1 MLELKITDE
10 AEKQLKTIPVLADIK
25 RNANIGDLLTFN
37 KSNRLIFG
45 IFNGFREHEGD
56 VSIELRNDSGTK
68 YIRPEEIMTLH
79 AGNGFYNDYRPRG
92 NQGRPEGRNSI

>member
-10 AEKQLKTIPVLADIK
+10 AEKQLKTIPVLADMK
-25 RNANIGDLLTFN
+25 RKANIGDLLAFN
-37 KSNRLIFG
+37 KPDRPIFG
-45 IFNGFREHEGD
+45 IFNGFIEHEGH
-56 VSIELRNDSGTK
+56 VRIELHNDSGTK